1 VPKGLTVVLNQPGKP
16 LELETLPT
24 PEVEAGGILIKNTA
38 AAICGSDLHYW
49 RNDNN
54 YSGPDMRKVPGHEFT
69 GVVHSLGKGITTDS
83 LRRPLREGDRVAF
96 PFFTPCNRCYWC
108 VRGEHHACPHRYR
121 RSQQFTLNTLNEYP
135 YCDGGYAEYYFLPPG
150 HYVFKVPDVLP
161 DEAIPPVNCALCQV
175 LHGIEYAEMKFGDV
189 VVIQG
194 AGGLGIYAAAVAAE
208 KGASK
213 VISIDGQKN
222 RLAFARQCGATDV
235 IDIAEYPTPEARV
248 ARVKELSDGRGA
260 DIVVEVVGVA
270 AATVEGLDM
279 VRFNGKFVDIGN
291 IVPQPVS
298 FPATKVITNQI
309 QWRGLMHYNPWI
321 MPAALDFLV
330 RTKERYPLTKVV
342 SHSFPLS
349 DVNKAFEFA
358 EWQGKGAGTAA
369 TRVILKP

>member
-1 VPKGLTVVLNQPGKP
+1 VPRGLTAVLLQPGKP
-16 LELETLPT
+16 LALETLPT
-24 PEVEAGGILIKNTA
+24 PEIEPGGVLIKNTA

-54 YSGPDMRKVPGHEFT
+54 YSGPDIRRVPGHEFT
-69 GVVHSLGKGITTDS
+69 GVVHTLGKGVTTDS

-108 VRGEHHACPHRYR
+108 IRGEHHACPYRHRM
-121 RSQQFTLNTLNEYP
+121 SQQFTLNEYP
-135 YCDGGYAEYYFLPPG
+135 YCDGGYAEYYYLRPG

-175 LHGIEYAEMKFGDV
+175 LHGLEYSGMKFGDV

-213 VISIDGQKN
+213 VISIDGQTP
-222 RLAFARQCGATDV
+222 RLAMAKNCGATDV
-235 IDIAEYPTPEARV
+235 IDMHEFPTPESRV
-248 ARVKELSDGRGA
+248 ARVKELTDGRGA
-260 DIVVEVVGVA
+260 DVVVEVVGIA
-270 AATVEGLDM
+270 AATLEGLDM
-279 VRFNGKFVDIGN
+279 VRVNGTFIDIGN
-291 IVPQPVS
+291 IVPQTITL
-298 FPATKVITNQI
+298 PATKVITQQI
-309 QWRGLMHYNPWI
+309 TWKGLMHYDPWI
-321 MPAALDFLV
+321 MPSALDFLV
-330 RTKERYPLTKVV
+330 RTKDKYPLSKVV

-349 DVNKAFEFA
+349 DVNRAFEMA
-358 EWQGKGAGTAA
+358 EWQGKNTGTAA